1 MVTRAMR
8 QIVLIGVICL
18 GTIGMF
24 NAMSS
29 IGNAGKHSPTA
40 QNLAITSS
48 SIAYIIGFLV
58 AGGTYN
64 MLGPRPCAAFGG
76 FTFFLYAGAMYLARD
91 DEHSIYPPLAG
102 VLLGLGAGCIWV
114 TQGAMMMSYP
124 TEDNK
129 GKYIACFWAI
139 FNIGAVLGSALP
151 LIMNSSLYT
160 DPDDVSSMT
169 YVVYMVV
176 MGVSTCFAFFLS
188 KPSTIVRDN
197 GEPVIVAKFAGVRAE
212 FRAILSVFCDWR
224 MLLLIP
230 AFFFSNFSYTYQF
243 NDFNGSNFN
252 IRTRCLNSIVFWVA
266 QIVGA
271 LVIGHLLDRLP
282 WKRPKRAMLGLLVVA
297 VLFMSTWLGAF
308 LMQLKHNWQRK
319 TNNRD
324 LIDFEHGSIYSE
336 LLTIYAM
343 FGFCDAA
350 FAVYCY
356 WLMGALSNK
365 HDELS
370 RYAGFFKAIQS
381 LGSAVAAPLDLAQTP
396 LYAYLIT
403 NWVLCGVS
411 IAAMFLV
418 CRTVTDTTIEDD
430 DDYDSDG
437 DSYYARS
444 ISCER
449 DVAAAAEAPAP
460 IRTLSSTSERD
471 SRVSEGSGT
480 LWDSRDSEPCT
491 TRRSSSKTIP
501 KGDGQYL
508 STNEAAVDRSKW
520 RTSSVLSTT
529 SMADPTTCPSP
540 TYQQTHQHV
549 RRNTAQRTRTPP
561 MAEIQDDQSYL
572 SQQQQQQQTTYSDTP
587 FLAVPTIAFSSHNSF
602 NSALDSMSG
611 VSTVIQM
618 HHLSPQVYQTS
629 SLTAQQG
636 LASMFGSAPSPI
648 LTTPAN
654 DFLQPVGLYHGVPS
668 PSTSATSAPWST
680 ASTRYDE
687 NQDMDSVETCSVSS
701 MSSGHDSI
709 PEMGE
714 MGPELQSRARED
726 PNVCLRFS
734 LGPTNLGILRPHL
747 DVMKEHPVV
756 IDQRDFRFDV
766 YGRPADVANAI
777 AYSFLGPAKS
787 VVHAPHGS
795 SAVLAG
801 TSPEQKRQSLSVVH
815 ARKEQQLPSLEH
827 TRNDQ
832 RECDTIA
839 ERHTAG
845 RISIDNQAAP
855 HGLPGHG
862 CLINKTEPS
871 TPTAKIPL
879 SSEASKTT
887 NVVSPPPDAAKW
899 KTDYDLAW
907 ERFFGTRN
915 NKEQE
920 PTESLEPKPW
930 SVTVLL
936 SMPFRVIQYL
946 MLTSHGFKTYLVEE
960 PNLDACAHQ
969 GISQERL
976 KLIAQ
981 QAGMVIAIN
990 DVQLPSIESNP
1001 EESPVWLQL
1010 DDRKALRAVLLGVGK
1025 ALQQEPIRGVVQKGL
1040 GQDELEL
1047 RKRWDGILDQT
1058 ITSGTTPNEGEWV
1071 MDYRASRKENVRT
1084 TESANWGESPIED
1097 RRAQWDKN
1105 SAALAAQRRRQTER
1119 ARHPLAPRIASPN
1132 RIAEHR
1138 QRSERDAWS
1147 NRLTEERDRW
1157 DTAVGVDQSRWDTPS
1172 VVTRDPWTTTTS
1184 QSVGS
1189 FFTESEHHGAE
1200 LSVDGIIGASTG
1212 KRSLSEGSQGSGR
1225 SSRSASSQEVPWTV
1239 TRESRPHDRN
1249 NNNNGDPW
1257 GTAATSW
1264 EDVEPL
1270 EPGATS
1276 QYYRVK
1282 RNTQTIFVN
1291 TTNPNADTVLTL
1303 KQRVIKALSS
1313 TRDRDESAAAIA
1325 HPADIHLFDYKNTSR
1340 PVDLVDSKTL
1350 ANSGLVDQQII
1361 AMVFKTPSGAWEDV
1375 YIAPMDLASDLDDL
1389 EDEPEEVEY
1398 RASKGKERA

>member
-29 IGNAGKHSPTA
+29 IGNAGNHSPTA

-64 MLGPRPCAAFGG
+64 MLGPRPCATFGG

-91 DEHSIYPPLAG
+91 DELSIYPPLAG
-102 VLLGLGAGCIWV
+102 ILLGLGAGCIWV

-151 LIMNSSLYT
+151 LIMNNSLHA
-160 DPDDVSSMT
+160 DLDDVSPST
-169 YVVYMVV
+169 YIVYMAV

-297 VLFMSTWLGAF
+297 ILFMSTWLGAF
-308 LMQLKHNWQRK
+308 LLQLKHKWQRK
-319 TNNRD
+319 SINPD

-336 LLTIYAM
+336 LLTIFTM

-381 LGSAVAAPLDLAQTP
+381 LGSAVAAPLDLAGTP

-444 ISCER
+444 VSPER
-449 DVAAAAEAPAP
+449 VVATAAVAPEP

-471 SRVSEGSGT
+471 SGVSEGSGT

-491 TRRSSSKTIP
+491 TRRSSSKTIS
-501 KGDGQYL
+501 KGDEQYL
-508 STNEAAVDRSKW
+508 TTNETTVDRSKW

-540 TYQQTHQHV
+540 TYQHTHQHV
-549 RRNTAQRTRTPP
+549 RRNTARRTRAPP
-561 MAEIQDDQSYL
+561 MVEIQDDQSYL
-572 SQQQQQQQTTYSDTP
+572 SQLQQQQQQQHQQTTHP
-587 FLAVPTIAFSSHNSF
+587 NMLFLAVPAIAFSSHNSS
-602 NSALDSMSG
+602 NPALDSTSA

-618 HHLSPQVYQTS
+618 HHLSPQPQQIT
-629 SLTAQQG
+629 SLTPQQG
-636 LASMFGSAPSPI
+636 STPMFGGAPSLI
-648 LTTPAN
+648 STTPAN
-654 DFLQPVGLYHGVPS
+654 GFLQPAGLYHGAPS

-687 NQDMDSVETCSVSS
+687 DQDMDSVETCSVSS

-714 MGPELQSRARED
+714 MGPEPQSRAR
-726 PNVCLRFS
+726 
-734 LGPTNLGILRPHL
+734 
-747 DVMKEHPVV
+747 
-756 IDQRDFRFDV
+756 
-766 YGRPADVANAI
+766 
-777 AYSFLGPAKS
+777 
-787 VVHAPHGS
+787 
-795 SAVLAG
+795 
-801 TSPEQKRQSLSVVH
+801 
-815 ARKEQQLPSLEH
+815 
-827 TRNDQ
+827 
-832 RECDTIA
+832 
-839 ERHTAG
+839 
-845 RISIDNQAAP
+845 RI
-855 HGLPGHG
+855 
-862 CLINKTEPS
+862 
-871 TPTAKIPL
+871 
-879 SSEASKTT
+879 
-887 NVVSPPPDAAKW
+887 
-899 KTDYDLAW
+899 
-907 ERFFGTRN
+907 
-915 NKEQE
+915 
-920 PTESLEPKPW
+920 
-930 SVTVLL
+930 
-936 SMPFRVIQYL
+936 
-946 MLTSHGFKTYLVEE
+946 
-960 PNLDACAHQ
+960 
-969 GISQERL
+969 
-976 KLIAQ
+976 
-981 QAGMVIAIN
+981 
-990 DVQLPSIESNP
+990 
-1001 EESPVWLQL
+1001 
-1010 DDRKALRAVLLGVGK
+1010 
-1025 ALQQEPIRGVVQKGL
+1025 
-1040 GQDELEL
+1040 
-1047 RKRWDGILDQT
+1047 
-1058 ITSGTTPNEGEWV
+1058 
-1071 MDYRASRKENVRT
+1071 
-1084 TESANWGESPIED
+1084 
-1097 RRAQWDKN
+1097 
-1105 SAALAAQRRRQTER
+1105 
-1119 ARHPLAPRIASPN
+1119 
-1132 RIAEHR
+1132 
-1138 QRSERDAWS
+1138 
-1147 NRLTEERDRW
+1147 
-1157 DTAVGVDQSRWDTPS
+1157 
-1172 VVTRDPWTTTTS
+1172 
-1184 QSVGS
+1184 
-1189 FFTESEHHGAE
+1189 
-1200 LSVDGIIGASTG
+1200 
-1212 KRSLSEGSQGSGR
+1212 
-1225 SSRSASSQEVPWTV
+1225 
-1239 TRESRPHDRN
+1239 
-1249 NNNNGDPW
+1249 
-1257 GTAATSW
+1257 
-1264 EDVEPL
+1264 
-1270 EPGATS
+1270 
-1276 QYYRVK
+1276 
-1282 RNTQTIFVN
+1282 
-1291 TTNPNADTVLTL
+1291 
-1303 KQRVIKALSS
+1303 
-1313 TRDRDESAAAIA
+1313 
-1325 HPADIHLFDYKNTSR
+1325 
-1340 PVDLVDSKTL
+1340 
-1350 ANSGLVDQQII
+1350 
-1361 AMVFKTPSGAWEDV
+1361 
-1375 YIAPMDLASDLDDL
+1375 
-1389 EDEPEEVEY
+1389 
-1398 RASKGKERA
+1398 